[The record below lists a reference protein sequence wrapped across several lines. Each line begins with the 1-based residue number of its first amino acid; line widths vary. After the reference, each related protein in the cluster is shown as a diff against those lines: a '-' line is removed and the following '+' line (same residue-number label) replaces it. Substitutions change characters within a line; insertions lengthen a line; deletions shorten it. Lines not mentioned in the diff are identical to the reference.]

1 MYLSPLSITTETK
14 PQKYRTTTK
23 KRYVESK
30 GGAQSFGS
38 HSGDLDSTA
47 VSNSFPKLNISL
59 GGPDVIF
66 VTSKIAASGSSAA
79 VETASKGTYCSHLRR

>member
-1 MYLSPLSITTETK
+1 MTETK
-14 PQKYRTTTK
+14 PPKYRTTTK

-66 VTSKIAASGSSAA
+66 VTSKIAASGSSCRN
-79 VETASKGTYCSHLRR
+79 SKQRYLLQPPQKVTLK